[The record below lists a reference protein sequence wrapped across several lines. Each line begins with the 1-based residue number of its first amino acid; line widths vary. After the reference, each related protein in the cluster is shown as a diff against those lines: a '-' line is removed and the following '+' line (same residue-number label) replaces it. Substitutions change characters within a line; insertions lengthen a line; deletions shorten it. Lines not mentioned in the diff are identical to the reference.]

1 MKKQEA
7 IYFHKFNHNILGGL
21 SMGLF
26 GKSKKELELE
36 KEAQAYQNSYGIGKE
51 EIDLIKRSLRCRF
64 STDNI
69 DLLLKLSAPNLSKI
83 AGEIY
88 NEINDN
94 NQRLKRI
101 ESKYDELLD
110 AVNKQNALL
119 SQLVGTNTQ
128 AFHAHR

>member
-1 MKKQEA
+1 
-7 IYFHKFNHNILGGL
+7 
-21 SMGLF
+21 MGLF
-26 GKSKKELELE
+26 GKSKKEIELE
-36 KEAQAYQNSYGIGKE
+36 EQDAWYQGNFGISKE
-51 EIDLIKRSLRCRF
+51 ETDLIKRSLRCRF

-83 AGEIY
+83 AEEIY

-101 ESKYDELLD
+101 ESKYDKLLD

-128 AFHAHR
+128 TFHAHR

>member
-1 MKKQEA
+1 
-7 IYFHKFNHNILGGL
+7 
-21 SMGLF
+21 MGLF

-101 ESKYDELLD
+101 ESKYDKLLD

-128 AFHAHR
+128 TFHAHR

>member
-1 MKKQEA
+1 
-7 IYFHKFNHNILGGL
+7 
-21 SMGLF
+21 MGLF

-119 SQLVGTNTQ
+119 SQLVGTNPQ
-128 AFHAHR
+128 AFHTHR